1 MTSWIGLS
9 LVSVATVLPAPAPEF
24 AASIPA
30 VIADYDREAAKPL
43 WPGFEPASIPL
54 EIFDGSRTWLVRH
67 PNPPAEFLPAGGR
80 TDLRVFEG
88 RHASMVANTAEK
100 IGGVLTALA
109 SFEGSTRPTRALAAL
124 LLHEA
129 FHVFQAQRHPKW
141 EGNEVELFVYP
152 IEDLDALA
160 LRRIESRS
168 LARALEAP
176 GTAASSPWAS
186 RAVEARRSRFAR
198 LPEGS
203 SGYER
208 ATELKEGLAR
218 YIQATAGGETGSPFP
233 EAEFP
238 ADKVR
243 DRAYASGSAIALLL
257 DRLDP
262 RWKESLE
269 ARDEP
274 LDQIL
279 ARAVAMV
286 PPAPLASEEEAEIRR
301 RAAADVAAW
310 SASRTALRDEFAA
323 TPGWK
328 LVIEGSSPLFGQGFD
343 PLNLERISSSAILHT
358 RFLKL
363 GNAEGSVE
371 ILNHHCLTE
380 AAGKHPFFGGVR
392 RATVAG
398 FAEEPRA
405 ETAGGGV
412 RITVPGVTLAFRN
425 ATISK
430 NGKTLT
436 VVVAPEK
443 PAPEATPAGRPDGS

>member
-1 MTSWIGLS
+1 MTGWIGLVV
-9 LVSVATVLPAPAPEF
+9 VSVAAALPAPAPEP
-24 AASIPA
+24 ASVPA
-30 VIADYDREAAKPL
+30 VIVEYDREAARPL

-54 EIFDGSRTWLVRH
+54 EIFDGRRTWLVRH
-67 PNPPAEFLPAGGR
+67 PKPPAEFAPSGSRA
-80 TDLRVFEG
+80 DLRVFEG
-88 RHASMVANTAEK
+88 RHASVVANTAEK

-109 SFEGSTRPTRALAAL
+109 SIEGSTATPRGLGAL

-152 IEDLDALA
+152 VDDVDALA
-160 LRRIESRS
+160 LRRIESRA

-176 GTAASSPWAS
+176 SAEARSSWAS
-186 RAVEARRSRFAR
+186 RAVEARRARFAR

-218 YIQATAGGETGSPFP
+218 YIQARAGGETASSFP
-233 EAEFP
+233 ETEFP

-257 DRLDP
+257 DRLDS

-279 ARAVAMV
+279 ARAVAKV
-286 PPAPLASEEEAEIRR
+286 PPAALEPEAEAEIHR
-301 RAAADVAAW
+301 RAATDVAAW
-310 SASRTALRDEFAA
+310 SASRTALRDEFLA

-328 LVIEGSSPLFGQGFD
+328 LVVEGSSPLFGQGFD

-358 RFLKL
+358 RFVKL
-363 GNAEGSVE
+363 GNSEGSVE
-371 ILNHHCLTE
+371 ILNHRCLTE

-405 ETAGGGV
+405 DTAGGGV
-412 RITVPGVTLAFRN
+412 RIAVPGVTLNFRN
-425 ATISK
+425 ATISRSE
-430 NGKTLT
+430 KTLT
-436 VVVAPEK
+436 VVVGTENPS
-443 PAPEATPAGRPDGS
+443 PGATPN